1 MGFATGFTSGVTLTL
16 GIAYLTVLAH
26 ERNRNAQGANLRTQS
41 SLLNTLL
48 LSDPSLA
55 YSAPDLE
62 TGRTSRATLVE
73 TAKDRWNAEIQNA
86 VRWVQGAEWG
96 NVKEGMEGAV
106 AKALGTG
113 LEKSREEIQLAE
125 DKAGPIAREA
135 IERSRQGAKMGFDG
149 SRVAA
154 ERAASRALSATSE
167 RELKFEGKTEH
178 GLENASATAKEV
190 WKKGVEKSHE
200 VAEQLRLGEES
211 VAHAVRRELEKSAE
225 AAHEIGK
232 REGIYGDKTE
242 HGLENAGLVVREAWR
257 KGVEKG
263 REIEK
268 GLKLTEAATEN
279 AVRGAARHGA
289 SKAAEVAEGLKLT
302 ETAIEN
308 AVRGAARHEA
318 SKAAEVAEGLKLTEE
333 SVVGAVKRTVGR
345 GKEVVENAMGR
356 TSGHEEADGLTDVQ
370 RALKQRYDAAS
381 PLNKSVREAL
391 AERYKPV
398 DQKSNSNLRG
408 L

>member
-1 MGFATGFTSGVTLTL
+1 MQPPLRKIPQQNSNNLSQTSGVTVTL

-55 YSAPDLE
+55 YPAPDAE

-73 TAKDRWNAEIQNA
+73 TAKDRWNEEIQNA

-113 LEKSREEIQLAE
+113 LEKSREEIQNAE
-125 DKAGPIAREA
+125 EKAGPIAREA
-135 IERSRQGAKMGFDG
+135 IERAREGAKMGFDG

-154 ERAASRALSATSE
+154 ERAAARALSATSE
-167 RELKFEGKTEH
+167 RESRFEGKTEH

-190 WKKGVEKSHE
+190 WQKGVEKSHE
-200 VAEQLRLGEES
+200 VAERLRSKEES
-211 VAHAVRRELEKSAE
+211 AAQAAKQTWTQ

-232 REGIYGDKTE
+232 REGVYGDKTE
-242 HGLENAGLVVREAWR
+242 YGLENAGPVAREAWR
-257 KGVEKG
+257 KSVEKG
-263 REIEK
+263 REIEQ
-268 GLKLTEAATEN
+268 GLGLVEKSAESALENVARKEAAK
-279 AVRGAARHGA
+279 AR
-289 SKAAEVAEGLKLT
+289 
-302 ETAIEN
+302 
-308 AVRGAARHEA
+308 
-318 SKAAEVAEGLKLTEE
+318 EVAEGLKLTEE
-333 SVVGAVKRTVGR
+333 SVVGAVKRTVAH
-345 GKEVVENAMGR
+345 GKEVVEKALGTASR
-356 TSGHEEADGLTDVQ
+356 HDEADNGLTDVQ
-370 RALKQRYDAAS
+370 RALRQRYERSGAQ
-381 PLNKSVREAL
+381 NKTAKEAL
-391 AERYKPV
+391 AERYTPI
-398 DQKSNSNLRG
+398 DQRSNSSLRG

>member
-1 MGFATGFTSGVTLTL
+1 MGFTTGFTSGVTLTL

-26 ERNRNAQGANLRTQS
+26 ERNRNAQGENLRSQS

-48 LSDPSLA
+48 LSDPSLT

-135 IERSRQGAKMGFDG
+135 IERARHGAKMGFDG

-167 RELKFEGKTEH
+167 RESKFEGKTEH
-178 GLENASATAKEV
+178 GLENASATAKEA
-190 WKKGVEKSHE
+190 WRKGVEKSHE
-200 VAEQLRLGEES
+200 VAERLRLGEES
-211 VAHAVRRELEKSAE
+211 AAHAARRQWEKSTE

-232 REGIYGDKTE
+232 REGIYGDKAE
-242 HGLENAGLVVREAWR
+242 HGLENAGPVAREAWR

-268 GLKLTEAATEN
+268 GL
-279 AVRGAARHGA
+279 R
-289 SKAAEVAEGLKLT
+289 LT
-302 ETAIEN
+302 ETVAEH
-308 AVRGAARHEA
+308 AVRAAAHHEA
-318 SKAAEVAEGLKLTEE
+318 AKASEVAEGLKLTEE
-333 SVVGAVKRTVGR
+333 GVVGAVKRTVAR
-345 GKEVVENAMGR
+345 GKEVVESAIGR

-391 AERYKPV
+391 AERYTPV

>member
-1 MGFATGFTSGVTLTL
+1 MGFATGFTSGVTVTL

-55 YSAPDLE
+55 YPAPDAE

-73 TAKDRWNAEIQNA
+73 TAKDRWNEEIQNA

-113 LEKSREEIQLAE
+113 LEKSREEIQSAE
-125 DKAGPIAREA
+125 EKAGPIAREA
-135 IERSRQGAKMGFDG
+135 IEREAIERAREGAKMGFDG

-154 ERAASRALSATSE
+154 ERAAARALSATSE
-167 RELKFEGKTEH
+167 RETRFEGKTEH

-200 VAEQLRLGEES
+200 VAERLRSKEES
-211 VAHAVRRELEKSAE
+211 AAHAAKQTWTQ

-232 REGIYGDKTE
+232 REGVYGDKTE
-242 HGLENAGLVVREAWR
+242 YGLENAGPVVREAWR

-263 REIEK
+263 REIEQ
-268 GLKLTEAATEN
+268 GLGLVEKSTEAALEN
-279 AVRGAARHGA
+279 VARKEAA
-289 SKAAEVAEGLKLT
+289 KA
-302 ETAIEN
+302 
-308 AVRGAARHEA
+308 R
-318 SKAAEVAEGLKLTEE
+318 EVAEGLKLTEE
-333 SVVGAVKRTVGR
+333 SVVGAVKRTVAH
-345 GKEVVENAMGR
+345 GKEVVEKALGTAPR
-356 TSGHEEADGLTDVQ
+356 HDEADDGLTDVQ
-370 RALKQRYDAAS
+370 RALRQRYERSGAQ
-381 PLNKSVREAL
+381 NKTAKEAL
-391 AERYKPV
+391 AERYTPI
-398 DQKSNSNLRG
+398 DQRSNSSLRG

>member
-1 MGFATGFTSGVTLTL
+1 
-16 GIAYLTVLAH
+16 
-26 ERNRNAQGANLRTQS
+26 
-41 SLLNTLL
+41 
-48 LSDPSLA
+48 
-55 YSAPDLE
+55 LE

-135 IERSRQGAKMGFDG
+135 IDRARQGAKMGFDG

-167 RELKFEGKTEH
+167 RESKFEGKTEH
-178 GLENASATAKEV
+178 GLENASATAKEA
-190 WKKGVEKSHE
+190 WRKGVEKSHE
-200 VAEQLRLGEES
+200 VAERLRLGEES
-211 VAHAVRRELEKSAE
+211 AAHAARRELEKSAE

-242 HGLENAGLVVREAWR
+242 HGLENAGPVARETWS

-268 GLKLTEAATEN
+268 GL
-279 AVRGAARHGA
+279 G
-289 SKAAEVAEGLKLT
+289 LT
-302 ETAIEN
+302 ETAAEN

-333 SVVGAVKRTVGR
+333 GVVGAVKRTVAR

-381 PLNKSVREAL
+381 PLNKSVRETL
-391 AERYKPV
+391 AERYTPA

>member
-1 MGFATGFTSGVTLTL
+1 MTLTL

-55 YSAPDLE
+55 YPAPDAE

-73 TAKDRWNAEIQNA
+73 TAKDRWNEEIQNA

-113 LEKSREEIQLAE
+113 MEKSREEIAHAE
-125 DKAGPIAREA
+125 EKAGPIAREA
-135 IERSRQGAKMGFDG
+135 IERVREGAKMGFDG

-154 ERAASRALSATSE
+154 ERAAARALSATSE
-167 RELKFEGKTEH
+167 REQRFEGKTEY
-178 GLENASATAKEV
+178 GLENASATAKEA

-200 VAEQLRLGEES
+200 VAERLHSKEGS
-211 VAHAVRRELEKSAE
+211 AATRAAKDALARGAE
-225 AAHEIGK
+225 AVHSVGQ

-242 HGLENAGLVVREAWR
+242 HGLENARAVAKEAWN
-257 KGVEKG
+257 KAAEKG
-263 REIEK
+263 RELER
-268 GLKLTEAATEN
+268 GLGLTETTTEN
-279 AVRGAARHGA
+279 ALESAARHEA
-289 SKAAEVAEGLKLT
+289 AKAKEVVEGLKLT
-302 ETAIEN
+302 EQGIA
-308 AVRGAARHEA
+308 
-318 SKAAEVAEGLKLTEE
+318 
-333 SVVGAVKRTVGR
+333 GAVGRTVAQ
-345 GKEVVENAMGR
+345 GKEAVERAIGSVR
-356 TSGHEEADGLTDVQ
+356 GHEEPNVGLTPVQ
-370 RALKQRYDAAS
+370 RALAQRYEKNSA
-381 PLNKSVREAL
+381 LNKTVKETL
-391 AERYKPV
+391 AERYTPI
-398 DQKSNSNLRG
+398 DLRSNATLRG

>member
-1 MGFATGFTSGVTLTL
+1 MTVTL

-26 ERNRNAQGANLRTQS
+26 ERNRNAQGANLRTQT

-55 YSAPDLE
+55 YSDPDAE

-96 NVKEGMEGAV
+96 NMKEGMEGAV

-135 IERSRQGAKMGFDG
+135 IERVRDGAKMGFDG

-154 ERAASRALSATSE
+154 ERAAARALSATSE
-167 RELKFEGKTEH
+167 RESKFEGKTEH
-178 GLENASATAKEV
+178 GLENASEV

-200 VAEQLRLGEES
+200 VAEHLRLKEES
-211 VAHAVRRELEKSAE
+211 VAHAAKRELERSSR
-225 AAHEIGK
+225 AAHEIGR
-232 REGIYGDKTE
+232 REGVYGEKTE
-242 HGLENAGLVVREAWR
+242 YGLENAGPVAKEAWR

-263 REIEK
+263 REIEQ
-268 GLKLTEAATEN
+268 GLALTEKSVEAAVAN
-279 AVRGAARHGA
+279 AARKEA
-289 SKAAEVAEGLKLT
+289 EKAREVAQ
-302 ETAIEN
+302 
-308 AVRGAARHEA
+308 
-318 SKAAEVAEGLKLTEE
+318 GLKLTEE
-333 SVVGAVKRTVGR
+333 AVVGAVKSTVAH
-345 GKEVVENAMGR
+345 GKEVVERALG
-356 TSGHEEADGLTDVQ
+356 TSRGHEEADGLTDVQ
-370 RALKQRYDAAS
+370 RALKQRYDGAS
-381 PLNKSVREAL
+381 PLNKTVKEML

-398 DQKSNSNLRG
+398 DERSNSSLRG

>member
-1 MGFATGFTSGVTLTL
+1 MGFATGFTSGVTVTL

-55 YSAPDLE
+55 YPAPDAE

-73 TAKDRWNAEIQNA
+73 TAKDRWNEEIQNA

-113 LEKSREEIQLAE
+113 LEKSREEIHNAE
-125 DKAGPIAREA
+125 EKAGPIAREA
-135 IERSRQGAKMGFDG
+135 IERAREGAKMGFDG

-154 ERAASRALSATSE
+154 ERAAARALSATSE
-167 RELKFEGKTEH
+167 RESRFEGKTEH

-200 VAEQLRLGEES
+200 IAERLKSDEEPAARAAKEKWEKG
-211 VAHAVRRELEKSAE
+211 VKAAREV
-225 AAHEIGK
+225 GQ
-232 REGIYGDKTE
+232 REGIYGEKAE
-242 HGLENAGLVVREAWR
+242 HGIENAGLVAREGWKKAA
-257 KGVEKG
+257 EKG
-263 REIEK
+263 REVEQ
-268 GLKLTEAATEN
+268 GL
-279 AVRGAARHGA
+279 G
-289 SKAAEVAEGLKLT
+289 LT
-302 ETAIEN
+302 ETATEK
-308 AVRGAARHEA
+308 ALESAARKEA
-318 SKAAEVAEGLKLTEE
+318 AKAVEVGEGLRLTEQT
-333 SVVGAVKRTVGR
+333 VAGAVKRTVTR
-345 GKEVVENAMGR
+345 GKEAVEQAFGTAR
-356 TSGHEEADGLTDVQ
+356 GHEEVDNGLTDVQ
-370 RALKQRYDAAS
+370 KALRQRYNGSSAQ
-381 PLNKSVREAL
+381 NKTVKETL
-391 AERYKPV
+391 AERYTPI
-398 DQKSNSNLRG
+398 DQRSNSSLRG

>member
-62 TGRTSRATLVE
+62 TGRPSRAPLVE
-73 TAKDRWNAEIQNA
+73 TAKDRWNAEIENA
-86 VRWVQGAEWG
+86 WG

-211 VAHAVRRELEKSAE
+211 VAHAVRRELEKSVE
-225 AAHEIGK
+225 AAHELGK

-242 HGLENAGLVVREAWR
+242 HGLENAGLVAREAWR

-308 AVRGAARHEA
+308 AVRGAARPEA

-333 SVVGAVKRTVGR
+333 GVVDAVKRTVGR